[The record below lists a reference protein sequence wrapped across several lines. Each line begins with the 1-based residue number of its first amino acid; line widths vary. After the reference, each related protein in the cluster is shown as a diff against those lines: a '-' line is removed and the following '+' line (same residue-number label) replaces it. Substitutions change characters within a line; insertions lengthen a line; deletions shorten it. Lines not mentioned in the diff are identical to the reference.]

1 MARAYGM
8 DLRRRVV
15 EAIEEGLSSR
25 QAAQRFAVGIAT
37 AGAWHRLWRQT
48 GDVQPGHQGKPKGS
62 KLDAHEAFV
71 LELVEKRKDISLEE
85 IAEQLAKERGIS
97 ACPATIWYF
106 FDKRGITFK
115 KRQGMRASS
124 NART

>member
-1 MARAYGM
+1 M

-37 AGAWHRLWRQT
+37 AGAWHRLWRRT
-48 GDVQPGHQGKPKGS
+48 GDVQPGRQGKPRGS

-71 LELVEKRKDISLEE
+71 LELVEKGKDISLEE
-85 IAEQLAKERGIS
+85 IAERLSEERGIS